1 MEHAAVAQIQVNGE
15 PRDIDPGVTV
25 SGLLEALDIRAD
37 RVAVEVN
44 LHIVE
49 RQDFSSRVLEHGDRV
64 EIISFIGGG
73 TADRLDCP
81 GCRFSGSAEPAEVRS
96 EYV

>member
-1 MEHAAVAQIQVNGE
+1 MERAAVARIQVNGE
-15 PRDIDPGVTV
+15 PRDINPGLTVT
-25 SGLLEALDIRAD
+25 GLLETLDVRAD

-49 RQDFSSRVLEHGDRV
+49 RLDFSGRVLDPGDRV

-73 TADRLDCP
+73 T
-81 GCRFSGSAEPAEVRS
+81 V
-96 EYV
+96 

>member
-1 MEHAAVAQIQVNGE
+1 MERGAVARIQVNGE
-15 PRDIDPGVTV
+15 PLDIDQGLTVT
-25 SGLLEALDIRAD
+25 GLLETLDVRAD

-49 RQDFSSRVLEHGDRV
+49 RQDFSGRVLEHGDRV

-73 TADRLDCP
+73 TAGSLSP
-81 GCRFSGSAEPAEVRS
+81 GPVKAGW
-96 EYV
+96 

>member
-1 MEHAAVAQIQVNGE
+1 MIAIMEHADVARIQVNGE
-15 PRDIDPGVTV
+15 LRDIHPGLTVT
-25 SGLLEALDIRAD
+25 GLLETLDVRAD

-49 RQDFSSRVLEHGDRV
+49 RQDFSGRVLEPGDRV

-73 TADRLDCP
+73 TGPSPVNGR
-81 GCRFSGSAEPAEVRS
+81 GMRSA
-96 EYV
+96 YV

>member
-1 MEHAAVAQIQVNGE
+1 MEHAAGAQIRVNGE
-15 PRDIDPGVTV
+15 PRGIDPGLTV
-25 SGLLEALDIRAD
+25 SGLLETLDIRAD

-49 RQDFSSRVLEHGDRV
+49 RQDFSRRVLEQGDRV

-73 TADRLDCP
+73 TADRSDCP
-81 GCRFSGSAEPAEVRS
+81 GSPSPDPLNRPRL
-96 EYV
+96 